1 MNLTQNLLKG
11 KKIVVC
17 VTGSIAIYKAI
28 ELVRLF
34 VKADAKV
41 RVIMSQSAKKFVS
54 ALTFETISQKI

>member
-1 MNLTQNLLKG
+1 M

-34 VKADAKV
+34 VKADAEV

-54 ALTFETISQKI
+54 ALTSG